1 MRFSARL
8 AANQKKP
15 LILEDAPRPLRI
27 GYIKRILDKFV
38 GESRGIRQQRTEPLD
53 INETHQAFI
62 ALIRE
67 EADPWDFDDNN
78 SWAALTHHLK
88 SCEWPA
94 FYDFVEMLG
103 AQLIE
108 KDDEIPCDPTLHFST
123 YQSQVNALLVEDGI
137 GWALNEKSELVRAH
151 PKVLADSLAATD
163 SALSKSFENARI
175 HYQKA
180 AQYLHR
186 HPIDEANSIKEII
199 SAVESVARVIE
210 PKASTLG
217 DALKRFRKDPRFN
230 PALLEPLEK
239 LYAYANATA
248 LVRHGHAG
256 GNKPSV
262 ADAELALLMG
272 VAYIRHLIAASEM
285 PNNSFKPKPLRG
297 SA

>member
-8 AANQKKP
+8 AATQKKP
-15 LILEDAPRPLRI
+15 LILDDAPRPLRI
-27 GYIKRILDKFV
+27 GYIKRILGKFV

-53 INETHQAFI
+53 IGEVHQAFI

-78 SWAALTHHLK
+78 SWSALTYHLK
-88 SCEWPA
+88 GCEWSA

-103 AQLIE
+103 AHLIE
-108 KDDEIPCDPTLHFST
+108 KDDEIPFDQTLHFSA
-123 YQSQVNALLVEDGI
+123 YQSQVNSLLVEDGI
-137 GWALNEKSELVRAH
+137 GWALNNKSELIRAH
-151 PKVLADSLAATD
+151 PKVLAESLAATD
-163 SALSKSFENARI
+163 SALSKNFENARI

-199 SAVESVARVIE
+199 SAVESVARAIE

-217 DALKRFRKDPRFN
+217 DAIKRFRKDVRFN

-239 LYAYANATA
+239 LYAYSNAAA
-248 LVRHGHAG
+248 LVRHGHAEG
-256 GNKPSV
+256 SKPSV
-262 ADAELALLMG
+262 ADAELALLIG
-272 VAYIRHLIAASEM
+272 VAYIRHLIAASE
-285 PNNSFKPKPLRG
+285 RG
-297 SA
+297 A